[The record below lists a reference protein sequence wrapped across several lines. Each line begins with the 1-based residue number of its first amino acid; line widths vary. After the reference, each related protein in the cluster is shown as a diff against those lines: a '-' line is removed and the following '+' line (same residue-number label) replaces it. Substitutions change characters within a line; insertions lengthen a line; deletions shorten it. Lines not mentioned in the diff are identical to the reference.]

1 MSKLRLWNSN
11 TEAILWISFLL
22 LILGTLNVFS
32 ASFVEAGQ
40 KMDDGYYFLKRH
52 GISLLVGF
60 SCMVIAI
67 KVNYL
72 KWKKIMFFGGIFA
85 AICLIAVHF
94 IGIEVNGSRRWL
106 NLGITF
112 QPSELAKLT
121 IIFISAAYLGPF
133 VDRHRQAHLSSFPII
148 LALFMGL
155 MIYKQPDLGT
165 AAIVVGLAVILY
177 LVAGLSKTD
186 FLVLGSLSLIG
197 VFYLTTAASYRAERI
212 EAWFDPWMFKETTGY
227 QTVQSL
233 MAIGSGGFFG
243 NGLGMGLSK
252 FYYLPEAYTD
262 FAFAVLCQE
271 MGFVGAVAVILLLSG
286 LAFYGGKIAAETN
299 DGYGKIL
306 VMGIICLIV
315 GQGIANIAM
324 VSGLLPVIGVPLPF
338 ISYGGTSLIINMFS
352 IGVLINIGRYNAKLR
367 RDNKMSQEPE
377 VIKRKL
383 RLAKN

>member
-1 MSKLRLWNSN
+1 M
-11 TEAILWISFLL
+11 
-22 LILGTLNVFS
+22 
-32 ASFVEAGQ
+32 
-40 KMDDGYYFLKRH
+40 
-52 GISLLVGF
+52 
-60 SCMVIAI
+60 
-67 KVNYL
+67 
-72 KWKKIMFFGGIFA
+72 
-85 AICLIAVHF
+85 
-94 IGIEVNGSRRWL
+94 
-106 NLGITF
+106 
-112 QPSELAKLT
+112 
-121 IIFISAAYLGPF
+121 
-133 VDRHRQAHLSSFPII
+133 DRHRQAHLSSFPII

-212 EAWFDPWMFKETTGY
+212 EAWFDPWMFKETSGY

-252 FYYLPEAYTD
+252 FYYLPEAHTD

>member
-1 MSKLRLWNSN
+1 MSKLKLWNSS
-11 TEAILWISFLL
+11 TEAVLCITFLL
-22 LILGTLNVFS
+22 IILGTLNVFS

-40 KMDDGYYFLKRH
+40 KLDDGYYFLKRH
-52 GISLLVGF
+52 MVSLMLGF
-60 SCMVIAI
+60 ACMVMAI
-67 KVNYL
+67 KINYF
-72 KWKKIMFFGGIFA
+72 KWKKIMLIGGVA
-85 AICLIAVHF
+85 AALCLIAVHF
-94 IGIEVNGSRRWL
+94 VGVEVNGSRRWL

-121 IIFISAAYLGPF
+121 IVFISATYLGPI
-133 VDRHRQAHLSSFPII
+133 VDRHKQAHLSSMPVF
-148 LALFMGL
+148 LALFMGFF
-155 MIYKQPDLGT
+155 IYKQPDLGT

-177 LVAGLSKTD
+177 IVAGLSKSD
-186 FLVLGSLSLIG
+186 FFILGTLSLIG
-197 VFYLTTAASYRAERI
+197 IFYLTTAASYRAERI
-212 EAWFDPWMFKETTGY
+212 AAWFDPWMFKETTGY

-252 FYYLPEAYTD
+252 FYYLPEAHTD

-271 MGFVGAVAVILLLSG
+271 MGFIGAFAVLILLSG
-286 LAFYGGKIAAETN
+286 LAFYGGKIARETN

-324 VSGLLPVIGVPLPF
+324 VSGMLPVIGVPLPF

-352 IGVLINIGRYNAKLR
+352 IGVLINIGRYNAGLR
-367 RDNKMSQEPE
+367 KENEKNMEPE
-377 VIKRKL
+377 VVKRKL
-383 RLAKN
+383 RLARN